1 MPRRAASGRRIELIA
16 PGGFP
21 LIAPGD
27 DLVDAIM
34 GALTTERIALRDG
47 DILVLAQK
55 VVSKAEGRYVD
66 LCGVTPSPRAR
77 ELAAVCGKDARLIE
91 TILSESTEVMRCRP
105 GLIIV
110 RHKIG
115 IVLANA
121 GIDRS
126 NLPEFPGSEHVLL
139 LPKDPDASAA
149 RIRGEVKEASGV
161 DVAVMII
168 DSLGRAWRVG
178 TCGACI
184 GAAGLPA
191 VLDLRGDPDLFGRT
205 LVSTIVGVGDEIAAA
220 ASLVMGQAA
229 EGTPLVV
236 VRNYAHNGA
245 GRGARDL
252 IRPLDQDLFA

>member
-1 MPRRAASGRRIELIA
+1 VAPGASAGRRIELIA
-16 PGGFP
+16 PGAFP

-27 DLVDAIM
+27 DLVDAIL
-34 GALTTERIALRDG
+34 GALAAERIALRDG

-55 VVSKAEGRYVD
+55 VVSKAEGCYVD
-66 LCGVTPSPRAR
+66 LSAVTPSPRAL
-77 ELAAVCGKDARLIE
+77 ELAAACGKDARLIE

-105 GLIIV
+105 GVIIV
-110 RHKIG
+110 RHRIG

-126 NLPEFPGSEHVLL
+126 NLPDFPGNEHVLL

-149 RIRGEVKEASGV
+149 RIRGDVNKASGV
-161 DVAVMII
+161 EVGVMII

-191 VLDLRGDPDLFGRT
+191 VLDMRGDPDLFGRA
-205 LVSTIVGVGDEIAAA
+205 LVSTIVGAGDEIAAA

-236 VRNYAHNGA
+236 VRNYAQKGA
-245 GRGARDL
+245 PRAARDL
-252 IRPLDQDLFA
+252 IRPLDEDLFT

>member
-1 MPRRAASGRRIELIA
+1 MPPSAESGRRIELIA
-16 PGGFP
+16 PGRFP
-21 LIAPGD
+21 MIAPGD

-34 GALTTERIALRDG
+34 GALTAERIILRDG

-66 LCGVTPSPRAR
+66 LSGVTPSPRAR
-77 ELAAVCGKDARLIE
+77 QLAEVCGKDARLIE
-91 TILSESTEVMRCRP
+91 TILSESEEVMRCRP

-110 RHKIG
+110 RHKLG

-126 NLPEFPGSEHVLL
+126 NLPEFPAGEHVLL
-139 LPKDPDASAA
+139 LPENPDASAA
-149 RIRGEVKEASGV
+149 RIRGAIRQASGA
-161 DVAVMII
+161 DVAIMII

-184 GAAGLPA
+184 GAAGLPS

-236 VRNYAHNGA
+236 VRNYVHKGA
-245 GRGARDL
+245 PRAARDL
-252 IRPLDQDLFA
+252 IRPLDEDLFA